1 MDLDLQEDRAQGK
14 ERKTE
19 GPRFELGLEK
29 KGVQG
34 RKPHEEGHRGPK
46 HSIREKHE
54 MKLATGHRTST
65 YPVVKMGAVV
75 IRMLLLLQKRRLQL
89 SVCLP
94 LLV

>member
-1 MDLDLQEDRAQGK
+1 MHR
-14 ERKTE
+14 ERREKPE

-34 RKPHEEGHRGPK
+34 RKPHEEGHRDPK
-46 HSIREKHE
+46 HSIRENHN